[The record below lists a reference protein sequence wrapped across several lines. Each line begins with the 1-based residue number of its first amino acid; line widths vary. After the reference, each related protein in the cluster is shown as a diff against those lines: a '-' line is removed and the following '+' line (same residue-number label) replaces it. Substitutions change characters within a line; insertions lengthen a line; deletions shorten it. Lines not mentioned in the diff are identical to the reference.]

1 MVGTEKFET
10 TSTGVG
16 VTGDITLSGTVDGRD
31 IAADGQDLD
40 DLVTLSGVSANS
52 TNLGTF
58 TGSTIA
64 DNETIKGAL
73 QDLED
78 GVEAKLPLSG
88 GTLTGNVSNTSTGH
102 LQVSV
107 GTTAQRTGT
116 PSSGMFRFN
125 SETASFEGYNGTDW
139 GSIGGGGAGGATVSS
154 RCSPSSPSE
163 GDLWF
168 DTDSA
173 NMYIYFNDGDS
184 SQWVV
189 TGNGATIA
197 VDTLPEL
204 P

>member
-1 MVGTEKFET
+1 M
-10 TSTGVG
+10 
-16 VTGDITLSGTVDGRD
+16 
-31 IAADGQDLD
+31 
-40 DLVTLSGVSANS
+40 
-52 TNLGTF
+52 
-58 TGSTIA
+58 
-64 DNETIKGAL
+64 
-73 QDLED
+73 
-78 GVEAKLPLSG
+78 PLSG

-125 SETASFEGYNGTDW
+125 SETARSRVTTVP
-139 GSIGGGGAGGATVSS
+139 IGVPLVVVVWCTVSS
-154 RCSPSSPSE
+154 SAPSSPSE

-168 DTDSA
+168 DTDTA

-204 P
+204 L